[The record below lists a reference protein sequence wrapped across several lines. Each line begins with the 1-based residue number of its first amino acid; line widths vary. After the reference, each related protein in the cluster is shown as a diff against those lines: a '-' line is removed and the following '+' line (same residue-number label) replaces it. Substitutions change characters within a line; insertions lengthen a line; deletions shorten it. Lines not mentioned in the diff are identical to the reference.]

1 MCKTTEGGAKLHH
14 PPLPPKIGLTSK
26 INPEIADRYRSI
38 SQRSTFLPNNLY
50 NGEKAGL

>member
-1 MCKTTEGGAKLHH
+1 MCKTTEGGAKLH
-14 PPLPPKIGLTSK
+14 PPPKIGLTSK
-26 INPEIADRYRSI
+26 INPEISDRYRSI